1 MHRRLAAVAVPLLLL
16 VHGCAAPPGA
26 TAVPPDV
33 RAQLAPN
40 GALRVALLG
49 QNPLFVNPGSVPAA
63 GVAVD
68 LGRELATRIGVPF
81 EPVRY
86 EGVAAMVEGVSKN
99 EWDIAFLGI
108 DPERAAVMNFTAA
121 YIYGEN
127 TFLLAPGSTARVP
140 TDLDRAGRTVATL
153 SRSVQEVWVK
163 QNFRNA
169 TLISVS
175 TGASAL
181 QLLKDGKVDAVAS
194 QTLTL
199 ANGAKAIPGSRL
211 MEGSF
216 LDSSIGLAVPRGRPA
231 GHAYAYQFI
240 EDMKASGAVREALSR
255 ANVTGARVAE
265 PRAK

>member
-1 MHRRLAAVAVPLLLL
+1 MHRLAALAVALLLIAF
-16 VHGCAAPPGA
+16 GCAAPPSGP
-26 TAVPPDV
+26 AVTPDV
-33 RAQLAPN
+33 RAQLAP
-40 GALRVALLG
+40 GGPLRVALLG
-49 QNPLFVNPGSVPAA
+49 QNPLFVNPGSGPVS

-68 LGRELATRIGVPF
+68 LGRELASRIGVPF

-86 EGVAAMVEGVSKN
+86 EGVGAMVEGASKN

-127 TFLLAPGSTARVP
+127 TFLLAPGLAARIP
-140 TDLDRAGRTVATL
+140 ADLDRPGRTVVAI
-153 SRSVQEVWVK
+153 SRSVQEVWLR

-169 TLISVS
+169 TLISS
-175 TGASAL
+175 ATGASAL

-194 QTLTL
+194 QALTL

-240 EDMKASGAVREALSR
+240 EDMKASGAVREALGR